1 MIETPAS
8 RHSIRMKGASKESEG
23 DAESSRKGNRY
34 KGRHQMKADW
44 VGLTGRHG
52 YQWQAERRKYV
63 GKAQ

>member
-1 MIETPAS
+1 
-8 RHSIRMKGASKESEG
+8 MKGASKESEG